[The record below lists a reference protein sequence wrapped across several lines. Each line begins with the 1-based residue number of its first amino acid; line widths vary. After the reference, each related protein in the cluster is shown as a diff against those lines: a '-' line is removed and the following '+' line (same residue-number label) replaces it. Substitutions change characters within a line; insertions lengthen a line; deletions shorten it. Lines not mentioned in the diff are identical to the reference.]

1 MSDRRSG
8 RYPFFHRASSW
19 LSAPDATAKIR
30 TEEEPAD
37 ATLKPIARQGS
48 ELPSAKS
55 VHPLT
60 LDFLAWLASSP
71 RSYAEAMEAWRTSC
85 PRYSIWED
93 ALGDGLIR
101 LESGDGM
108 TMSQTKVILTPR
120 GRALL
125 DGK

>member
-1 MSDRRSG
+1 MLRSLDQ
-8 RYPFFHRASSW
+8 
-19 LSAPDATAKIR
+19 LSVRK
-30 TEEEPAD
+30 EPAD
-37 ATLKPIARQGS
+37 AKPKPIDRQ
-48 ELPSAKS
+48 EAAPPSAQS

-93 ALGDGLIR
+93 AIGDGLIR

-108 TMSQTKVILTPR
+108 TMSQTKVILTPQ
-120 GRALL
+120 GQALL